1 MDIKTPLPVTTGEIQ
16 FVRPNSWPD
25 EEKPYCLLY
34 IPTDG
39 LAMANFD
46 FGDVRTVPIRD
57 MRSRKGQLSLDQEGF
72 LVADFKSS
80 LVHDDYFDED
90 KLKTV
95 FVDELREFL
104 ISFLGAKAVFVHECV
119 VGAFTFDRQSFN

>member
-1 MDIKTPLPVTTGEIQ
+1 MTTRTPSPVTTGDFR

-34 IPTDG
+34 TPTDG
-39 LAMANFD
+39 LLMANFD

-57 MRSRKGQLSLDQEGF
+57 MRPRKGQLSLDQEGF

-80 LVHDDYFDED
+80 LTHDDYFEED
-90 KLKTV
+90 KLKSI
-95 FVDELREFL
+95 FIDELREFL
-104 ISFLGAKAVFVHECV
+104 TSFLGARAVFVHECV
-119 VGAFTFDRQSFN
+119 VSDSTF